1 MICVNPFWRK
11 AAVAHVEALGPHR
24 QWRFLPRR
32 RHPRTVEV
40 CSKPWLWL
48 ALGRACEVA
57 LLLKVDLHVEYYI
70 YFSFRVFL

>member
-1 MICVNPFWRK
+1 M
-11 AAVAHVEALGPHR
+11 EALGPHR
-24 QWRFLPRR
+24 QWCFLPRCQQR
-32 RHPRTVEV
+32 PRTVDIR
-40 CSKPWLWL
+40 SKPWLWL